1 MAFRFSLQPI
11 LRLRAS
17 LERIEQ
23 LRMLLLAA
31 QIARV
36 EREIVSLEENISA
49 ERRRRLSSLSQGV
62 PAAEL
67 HFEGARE
74 KTRADQ
80 IRTLRKLL
88 DGFRRQHEKQRLVY
102 QAARQ
107 KREILENLRKRR
119 FEEYRREQLRREQQ
133 RLDEAFLLRSGARRE
148 LPPA

>member
-17 LERIEQ
+17 VERLEQ

-36 EREIVSLEENISA
+36 EREIVSLEENLSA
-49 ERRRRLSSLSQGV
+49 ERQLRLSSLSEGV

-67 HFEGARE
+67 HFDGARE

-80 IRTLRKLL
+80 IRALRDLL
-88 DGFRRQHEKQRLVY
+88 AGIRRKHEEQRLVY
-102 QAARQ
+102 HAARQ

-119 FEEYRREQLRREQQ
+119 FEEYRRDQLRREQHL
-133 RLDEAFLLRSGARRE
+133 LDEAFLLRTGVRRE
-148 LPPA
+148 LPPQ

>member
-1 MAFRFSLQPI
+1 
-11 LRLRAS
+11 
-17 LERIEQ
+17 
-23 LRMLLLAA
+23 MLLLAA

-36 EREIVSLEENISA
+36 EGEIVSLVENISA
-49 ERRRRLSSLSQGV
+49 ERRRRLSSLTEGV
-62 PAAEL
+62 SAAEL

-74 KTRADQ
+74 KTRANQ
-80 IRTLRKLL
+80 IRALRELL

>member
-17 LERIEQ
+17 VERLEQ

-36 EREIVSLEENISA
+36 EREIISLEENLSA
-49 ERRRRLSSLSQGV
+49 ARQLRLSSLSEGV
-62 PAAEL
+62 SAAEL
-67 HFEGARE
+67 HFDGARE

-80 IRTLRKLL
+80 IRALHDVLT
-88 DGFRRQHEKQRLVY
+88 GFRRRHDEQRRLY

-119 FEEYRREQLRREQQ
+119 FEEYRHEQLRRDQQ
-133 RLDEAFLLRSGARRE
+133 RLDEAFLMRTGARRE
-148 LPPA
+148 LPPQ

>member
-1 MAFRFSLQPI
+1 MPFRFSLQPI

-17 LERIEQ
+17 VERIEQ

-36 EREIVSLEENISA
+36 QREIDSLEENLSA
-49 ERRRRLSSLSQGV
+49 ERQRRISSLSAGL

-80 IRTLRKLL
+80 IRMLRDMLAAL
-88 DGFRRQHEKQRLVY
+88 RRKHEEQRRVY

-107 KREILENLRKRR
+107 KKEILENLRKRR
-119 FEEYRREQLRREQQ
+119 YEAYLREQSRREQQ
-133 RLDEAFLLRSGARRE
+133 RIDEAFLLRIGARRD
-148 LPPA
+148 LPPQ

>member
-17 LERIEQ
+17 VERIEQ

-31 QIARV
+31 QIARLQ
-36 EREIVSLEENISA
+36 EEIASLEDNLSS
-49 ERRRRLSSLSQGV
+49 ERQRRLSSLSEGV

-80 IRTLRKLL
+80 IRALRDLL
-88 DGFRRQHEKQRLVY
+88 VGFRRKHEEQRLVY

-119 FEEYRREQLRREQQ
+119 FEEYRRDQLRREQQ

-148 LPPA
+148 LPPP

>member
-36 EREIVSLEENISA
+36 EGEIVSLVENISA
-49 ERRRRLSSLSQGV
+49 ERRRRLSSLTEGV
-62 PAAEL
+62 SAAEL

-74 KTRADQ
+74 KTRANQ
-80 IRTLRKLL
+80 IRALRELL

>member
-17 LERIEQ
+17 VERLEQ

-31 QIARV
+31 QITRV
-36 EREIVSLEENISA
+36 EREIVSLEDNLSA
-49 ERRRRLSSLSQGV
+49 ERQLRLSSLSEGV

-80 IRTLRKLL
+80 IRALHDLLAGIRRKHEEQ
-88 DGFRRQHEKQRLVY
+88 RRIY

-107 KREILENLRKRR
+107 KKEILENLRKRR
-119 FEEYRREQLRREQQ
+119 FEEYRRDQHL
-133 RLDEAFLLRSGARRE
+133 LDEAFLLRTGVRRE
-148 LPPA
+148 LPPQ

>member
-17 LERIEQ
+17 VERVEQ

-31 QIARV
+31 QIARIQ
-36 EREIVSLEENISA
+36 REIVSLEENLWA
-49 ERRRRLSSLSQGV
+49 ERQRRISSLSTGV

-74 KTRADQ
+74 KTRGDQ
-80 IRTLRKLL
+80 IRALRDLL
-88 DGFRRQHEKQRLVY
+88 AGSRRKHEEQRLAY

-107 KREILENLRKRR
+107 KKEILENLRNRR

-133 RLDEAFLLRSGARRE
+133 RLDEAFLLRTGAHRE
-148 LPPA
+148 LPPP

>member
-17 LERIEQ
+17 VERIEQ

-36 EREIVSLEENISA
+36 QREIVSLEENLSA
-49 ERRRRLSSLSQGV
+49 GRWRRISSLSEGV

-80 IRTLRKLL
+80 IRALRDVLV
-88 DGFRRQHEKQRLVY
+88 GFRRKHEEQRLLY

-107 KREILENLRKRR
+107 KKEILENLRRRR
-119 FEEYRREQLRREQQ
+119 FEEYRRDQLRREQQ
-133 RLDEAFLLRSGARRE
+133 RLDEAFLLRGGSRRE
-148 LPPA
+148 LPPQ

>member
-17 LERIEQ
+17 VERIEQ

-31 QIARV
+31 QIARLQ
-36 EREIVSLEENISA
+36 EEIASLEDNLSS
-49 ERRRRLSSLSQGV
+49 ERQRRLSSLSEGV

-80 IRTLRKLL
+80 IRALRDLL
-88 DGFRRQHEKQRLVY
+88 VGFRRKHEEQRLVY

-119 FEEYRREQLRREQQ
+119 FEEYRRDQLRREQQ

-148 LPPA
+148 LPSQ